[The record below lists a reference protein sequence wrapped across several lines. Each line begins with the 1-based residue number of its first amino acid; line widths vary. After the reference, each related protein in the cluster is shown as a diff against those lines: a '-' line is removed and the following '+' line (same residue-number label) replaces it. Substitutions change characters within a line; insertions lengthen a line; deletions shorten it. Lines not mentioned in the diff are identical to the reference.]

1 MFDEIGHV
9 EILEDLISNYFV
21 SRTTL
26 NNSKSCTNPSTPST
40 GCFGKRPRNTGAH
53 TGSSLPPSVSFTR
66 GYTTSFRFACLLREY
81 GISDSEILPIDIDG
95 KSMASRE
102 ETQEQTQERDAAQIR
117 ADITQGQQDRLEDQ
131 CEQLELERNHYW
143 DDRDRLRD

>member
-26 NNSKSCTNPSTPST
+26 NETVVHLT
-40 GCFGKRPRNTGAH
+40 G
-53 TGSSLPPSVSFTR
+53 
-66 GYTTSFRFACLLREY
+66 RFACLLREY

-102 ETQEQTQERDAAQIR
+102 ETQEQTQERDAVEMR
-117 ADITQGQQDRLEDQ
+117 ADIVQRQRDRLEDQ